1 MTKAHREFIDKERN
15 VMEPYYE
22 FCDYYESK
30 DFDYGTGEKRL
41 REFIDEDPD
50 FLDPYLT
57 LREILLERGKVV
69 EAARL
74 LDEAYARALKLI
86 RDAAGDWPDELL
98 WGWLGNRH
106 IVRTLFAKAEDL
118 WENRDAEKGLDILR
132 ALLRTNPNDNIG
144 ARYYVLGIN
153 LGMDYDDFRERFVD
167 EFGYYD
173 ASISE
178 WFDGNAPLFP
188 EDFAAA
194 GEEEE
199 DFAE

>member
-74 LDEAYARALKLI
+74 LDEAYERAVKLI
-86 RDAAGDWPDELL
+86 TDADGEWPDELL
-98 WGWLGNRH
+98 WGWLENRH
-106 IVRTLFAKAEDL
+106 VIRTLFAKAEDL

-153 LGMDYDDFRERFVD
+153 LGMDYDEFRERFLGESDMSGEKVS
-167 EFGYYD
+167 Y
-173 ASISE
+173 
-178 WFDGNAPLFP
+178 WFYENSPLFP
-188 EDFAAA
+188 EDFAPA

-199 DFAE
+199 DFGE